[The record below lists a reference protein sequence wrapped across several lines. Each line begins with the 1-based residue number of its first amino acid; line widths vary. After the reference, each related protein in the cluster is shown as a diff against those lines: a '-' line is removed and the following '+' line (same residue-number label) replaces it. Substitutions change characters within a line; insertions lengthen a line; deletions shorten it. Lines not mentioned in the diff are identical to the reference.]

1 MAGIIRTICW
11 ERGDYVLS
19 RDYKYCVI
27 QTIIV
32 RIIHFDNFKYSTLL
46 TSAGLSAVLDLE
58 VSQFVKYDVDHNIQY
73 IYVFSMIPIWLSK
86 LNSKFL

>member
-11 ERGDYVLS
+11 EKGDYVLIL
-19 RDYKYCVI
+19 DYKYCVI

>member
-11 ERGDYVLS
+11 EKGDYVLI